1 MIEKR
6 KIMLEIEEIERALM
20 DLSQWNE
27 SEKKLAK
34 FTEKITGPVTTIEQ
48 KERMIKLLKGY
59 IISARNEKVKLDND
73 KMYLTEI
80 IEKERPKFGNNN
92 LILAPVGSGKTSL
105 IKHLINHESVL
116 LLVSTTSLKDKLVP
130 KDEKERKELGN
141 RMYSTKYKEVYG
153 KDNYKILVMTY
164 FEFGNK
170 IRRLD
175 DFALQFT
182 QIFCDEIHSLP
193 HYEKISESIPL
204 SVALKYL
211 VSTHEGQ
218 EKFHFTA
225 TDEHL
230 KTLEEETKGILK
242 NIKIFNYLVHPNIK
256 RYMPLSSYAISGIEQ
271 IRSHLKARKESF
283 KYFDYKAFAFSRS
296 IESLNRLGEI
306 SKEEGFN
313 PLILWSINNEENVM
327 TEEQIKKRNYVL
339 STGLIPDEYDILIVN
354 SAMQEGWDLID
365 PRVKLAIM
373 NTKNETELI
382 QATGRIRQDID
393 ILVYRL
399 TSGKPDYII
408 NIPTEMLDIELDSKR
423 KEELIDR
430 LDIYDE
436 KNKKLKWQSVK
447 KILQEQGF
455 IINDKTIRENGKQ
468 KRVSLISIDK

>member
-1 MIEKR
+1 MLNKR
-6 KIMLEIEEIERALM
+6 KIMLEIEEIERALI
-20 DLSQWNE
+20 DLSQW
-27 SEKKLAK
+27 SEDKKKLAG
-34 FTEKITGPVTTIEQ
+34 FTEKITGPVTTVEQ
-48 KERMIKLLKGY
+48 KERMINLLKGY
-59 IISARNEKVKLDND
+59 IISAKNEKSRLDND

-80 IEKERPKFGNNN
+80 VKKEQPKFEKNN

-105 IKHLINHESVL
+105 IKQLIKNESVL

-130 KDEKERKELGN
+130 EDECQRKRLGN
-141 RMYSTKYKEVYG
+141 RMYSTKSKEVYG
-153 KDNYKILVMTY
+153 KGDYKILVMTY
-164 FEFGNK
+164 FEFGSK

-175 DFALQFT
+175 DFALQFP

-211 VSTHEGQ
+211 ISIHEGQ
-218 EKFHFTA
+218 EKFYFTA

-230 KTLEEETKGILK
+230 RNLEEETKGILK
-242 NIKIFNYLVHPNIK
+242 NIKTFNYLNHPKIK

-271 IRSHLKARKESF
+271 VRSHLKARKESF
-283 KYFDYKAFAFSRS
+283 KYFNYKAFAFSRS
-296 IESLNRLGEI
+296 IESLKRLGEI
-306 SKEEGFN
+306 AEEEGFN
-313 PLILWSINNEENVM
+313 PLILWSINNEDHVL
-327 TEEQIKKRNYVL
+327 TEEQIKSRNYIL
-339 STGLIPDEYDILIVN
+339 STGLIPDKYDILIVN

-373 NTKNETELI
+373 NTRNETELI

-399 TSGKPDYII
+399 ISGKPDYIL
-408 NIPTEMLDIELDSKR
+408 NIPTEMLDVELDKNA
-423 KEELIDR
+423 KEKLIDR

-447 KILQEQGF
+447 KILKEQGF
-455 IINDKTIRENGKQ
+455 IVQDKTIRENGKQ
-468 KRVSLISIDK
+468 KRVSIICVPD